1 MLMFVDMDSVKVQ
14 QLFKAVNRCGQSDD
28 YHPALSSTERL
39 SGCSEIYTDWA
50 NHYLAKSG
58 CQRLIKDLSQDVTDG
73 VLLAQII
80 QIIAN
85 EKVQDINGSPRSQSQ
100 MIENVDACLNFLDA
114 KGVNVTGLSAEE
126 IRNGNLKSILGL
138 FFILSRYKQQQQ
150 QQQQY
155 FQSLVELSQQS
166 SSSSASSSR
175 TADMQS
181 RLPGPSRVPAAG
193 SGASR
198 SSGSSNLNR
207 RSQSFNSIDKSKP
220 LQYASGNDREA
231 LRGIPLP
238 GGMNGSCSGGGSVPS
253 SLSGQQLVSSSI
265 PSPTKSWRSK
275 SMNLKHS
282 ATSSMLSSPALSPSE
297 APDALHD
304 GSKAGGGG
312 GGHHQRSMLEKFRL
326 INPRSASRASPSV
339 AEMSLEEEDDLSE
352 YGEDGFTNLACSSGS
367 SSTANQISTKTP
379 SPSIT
384 APSRT
389 SPSSSSSSSKANR
402 TGASSKDRE
411 DKSSSR
417 SGQKSSKDSS
427 SPKEE
432 SSPAD
437 GNKKNSKIASLIPKG
452 GKPSKKDG
460 GNSSSGI
467 PKSGLKAPS
476 SSSSSSSSTS
486 TTAKPQ
492 SQSPA
497 LNSSGNLRGG
507 EADRGKMTK
516 GGQGGSFYI
525 QRSSGGS
532 ETKRTS
538 LTSSTST
545 SALSGSTGM
554 LGGGGGGVGGG
565 GALGG
570 NGVVQLPQQQ
580 QHNHPN
586 TATVAPF
593 MYRTFSENDCTMM
606 APAEPCLSP
615 TKGELVYSKTAKQ
628 CLEEISALLSLL
640 QRAVFSVEE

>member
-1 MLMFVDMDSVKVQ
+1 
-14 QLFKAVNRCGQSDD
+14 
-28 YHPALSSTERL
+28 
-39 SGCSEIYTDWA
+39 
-50 NHYLAKSG
+50 
-58 CQRLIKDLSQDVTDG
+58 
-73 VLLAQII
+73 
-80 QIIAN
+80 
-85 EKVQDINGSPRSQSQ
+85 
-100 MIENVDACLNFLDA
+100 
-114 KGVNVTGLSAEE
+114 
-126 IRNGNLKSILGL
+126 
-138 FFILSRYKQQQQ
+138 
-150 QQQQY
+150 
-155 FQSLVELSQQS
+155 
-166 SSSSASSSR
+166 
-175 TADMQS
+175 
-181 RLPGPSRVPAAG
+181 LPGPSRVPAAG

-253 SLSGQQLVSSSI
+253 SLSGQQLISSSI

-297 APDALHD
+297 APEALHD
-304 GSKAGGGG
+304 GSKAGGG

-389 SPSSSSSSSKANR
+389 SPSSSSSSKANNSGR

-432 SSPAD
+432 SSPTD
-437 GNKKNSKIASLIPKG
+437 GSKKNSKIASLIPKG

-467 PKSGLKAPS
+467 P
-476 SSSSSSSSTS
+476 
-486 TTAKPQ
+486 
-492 SQSPA
+492 
-497 LNSSGNLRGG
+497 NSGNLRGG

-538 LTSSTST
+538 LTSSTTAQPSKHCHCGP
-545 SALSGSTGM
+545 LH
-554 LGGGGGGVGGG
+554 
-565 GALGG
+565 
-570 NGVVQLPQQQ
+570 VQDFLRERLHDDGPRRALPQPHQ
-580 QHNHPN
+580 
-586 TATVAPF
+586 
-593 MYRTFSENDCTMM
+593 
-606 APAEPCLSP
+606 
-615 TKGELVYSKTAKQ
+615 GELVYSKTAKQ
-628 CLEEISALLSLL
+628 CLEEISGMNEQSYASRLHSPLRGEDGCQRERAGEAVTNGETEGVRGKRLSFLKK
-640 QRAVFSVEE
+640 VDG

>member
-1 MLMFVDMDSVKVQ
+1 
-14 QLFKAVNRCGQSDD
+14 
-28 YHPALSSTERL
+28 
-39 SGCSEIYTDWA
+39 
-50 NHYLAKSG
+50 
-58 CQRLIKDLSQDVTDG
+58 
-73 VLLAQII
+73 
-80 QIIAN
+80 
-85 EKVQDINGSPRSQSQ
+85 
-100 MIENVDACLNFLDA
+100 IENVDACLNFLDA
-114 KGVNVTGLSAEE
+114 KGVNVTGLSAEDIKEE

-220 LQYASGNDREA
+220 LQYASGNDREV

-253 SLSGQQLVSSSI
+253 SLSGQQLISSSI

-282 ATSSMLSSPALSPSE
+282 ATSSMLSSPTLSPSE
-297 APDALHD
+297 APEALHD
-304 GSKAGGGG
+304 GSKVGG

-352 YGEDGFTNLACSSGS
+352 YANNSG
-367 SSTANQISTKTP
+367 
-379 SPSIT
+379 
-384 APSRT
+384 
-389 SPSSSSSSSKANR
+389 R

-432 SSPAD
+432 SSPTD

-467 PKSGLKAPS
+467 PK
-476 SSSSSSSSTS
+476 
-486 TTAKPQ
+486 
-492 SQSPA
+492 
-497 LNSSGNLRGG
+497 
-507 EADRGKMTK
+507 
-516 GGQGGSFYI
+516 
-525 QRSSGGS
+525 
-532 ETKRTS
+532 
-538 LTSSTST
+538 
-545 SALSGSTGM
+545 
-554 LGGGGGGVGGG
+554 
-565 GALGG
+565 
-570 NGVVQLPQQQ
+570 
-580 QHNHPN
+580 
-586 TATVAPF
+586 
-593 MYRTFSENDCTMM
+593 TFSENDCTMM

-628 CLEEISALLSLL
+628 CLEEISGTTAQQCMWTDKRARGRERRGSRSSTPLLT
-640 QRAVFSVEE
+640 VVEENKAKKTESRKHEDAKEWEKKVTDMPP

>member
-1 MLMFVDMDSVKVQ
+1 
-14 QLFKAVNRCGQSDD
+14 
-28 YHPALSSTERL
+28 
-39 SGCSEIYTDWA
+39 
-50 NHYLAKSG
+50 
-58 CQRLIKDLSQDVTDG
+58 
-73 VLLAQII
+73 
-80 QIIAN
+80 
-85 EKVQDINGSPRSQSQ
+85 
-100 MIENVDACLNFLDA
+100 IENVDACLNFLDA

-181 RLPGPSRVPAAG
+181 SLTARYASPPGHSGLGSPQKKNTRLPGPSRVPAAG

-253 SLSGQQLVSSSI
+253 SLSGQQLISSSI

-282 ATSSMLSSPALSPSE
+282 ATSSMLSSPTLSPSE
-297 APDALHD
+297 APEALHD
-304 GSKAGGGG
+304 GSKVGGG

-367 SSTANQISTKTP
+367 SYTANQISTKTP

-384 APSRT
+384 APSKT
-389 SPSSSSSSSKANR
+389 SPSSSSSSSSKANNSGR

-432 SSPAD
+432 SAPTD

-476 SSSSSSSSTS
+476 SSSSSSTS
-486 TTAKPQ
+486 TTAKPQSQMQ

-554 LGGGGGGVGGG
+554 LGGGGVGG

-570 NGVVQLPQQQ
+570 NGVDFLRERLHHDGPRRALPQPHQGGAGLQQ
-580 QHNHPN
+580 DRQ
-586 TATVAPF
+586 TVPGGDLRWTDERARGRERRGSRSSTP
-593 MYRTFSENDCTMM
+593 
-606 APAEPCLSP
+606 
-615 TKGELVYSKTAKQ
+615 
-628 CLEEISALLSLL
+628 LLT
-640 QRAVFSVEE
+640 VVEENKAKSAESMRT

>member
-1 MLMFVDMDSVKVQ
+1 M
-14 QLFKAVNRCGQSDD
+14 
-28 YHPALSSTERL
+28 
-39 SGCSEIYTDWA
+39 
-50 NHYLAKSG
+50 
-58 CQRLIKDLSQDVTDG
+58 
-73 VLLAQII
+73 
-80 QIIAN
+80 
-85 EKVQDINGSPRSQSQ
+85 
-100 MIENVDACLNFLDA
+100 
-114 KGVNVTGLSAEE
+114 EE
-126 IRNGNLKSILGL
+126 
-138 FFILSRYKQQQQ
+138 Q
-150 QQQQY
+150 
-155 FQSLVELSQQS
+155 
-166 SSSSASSSR
+166 
-175 TADMQS
+175 
-181 RLPGPSRVPAAG
+181 AG
-193 SGASR
+193 SLKMGFESPV
-198 SSGSSNLNR
+198 
-207 RSQSFNSIDKSKP
+207 P
-220 LQYASGNDREA
+220 LFSPAPEA

-253 SLSGQQLVSSSI
+253 SLSGQQLISSSI

-282 ATSSMLSSPALSPSE
+282 ATSSMLSSPTLSPSE
-297 APDALHD
+297 APEALHD
-304 GSKAGGGG
+304 GSKVGG

-339 AEMSLEEEDDLSE
+339 AEMSLQEEDDLSE

-384 APSRT
+384 APSKT
-389 SPSSSSSSSKANR
+389 SASSSSSSKANNSGR

-432 SSPAD
+432 SSPTD

-476 SSSSSSSSTS
+476 SSSCSSSSTS
-486 TTAKPQ
+486 TTAKPQSQMQ

-545 SALSGSTGM
+545 SALSGSIGM
-554 LGGGGGGVGGG
+554 LGGGGVGG

-628 CLEEISALLSLL
+628 CLEEISALQVVLVDPGGVNMDDKSLMPEKGSRQSPVHKQQRDYRFGGCQPAYRCCCPNNSLSRSMGEMERGKDKEEARGRERRGSRSSTPLL
-640 QRAVFSVEE
+640 TVVEENKAKKTESRKHEDAKEWEKKVTDVPP